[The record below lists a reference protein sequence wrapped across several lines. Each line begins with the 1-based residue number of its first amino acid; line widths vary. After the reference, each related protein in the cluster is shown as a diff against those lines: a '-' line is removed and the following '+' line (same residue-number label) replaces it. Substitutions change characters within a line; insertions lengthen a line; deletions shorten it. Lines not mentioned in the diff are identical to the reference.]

1 MLLLGYALLLS
12 RIGKVALTTD
22 SRHGLILAA
31 LIGGWLVFQ
40 VVVNLGM
47 VLGWLPT
54 TGVTLPLFSYGGS
67 SLISTCAALGVVQSV
82 WRHRLVNQ

>member
-1 MLLLGYALLLS
+1 MHPLIFDLGRVQLGPFDVPLRLPSYGAAML
-12 RIGKVALTTD
+12 
-22 SRHGLILAA
+22 
-31 LIGGWLVFQ
+31 
-40 VVVNLGM
+40 LGM

>member
-1 MLLLGYALLLS
+1 M
-12 RIGKVALTTD
+12 ALTSD
-22 SRHGLILAA
+22 SRHGLILVV
-31 LIGGWLVFQ
+31 LIGAWLVFQ